1 MIEEIIKEEL
11 VEIHFQ
17 PIVSIRS
24 KQLYAFEALTRC
36 TYKGKIIPPYELFKL
51 AIDAN
56 LNLEL
61 DVLTRNKSIEK
72 FKEYYLKNNELI
84 LFLNFESSLINNF
97 HKEEKNYCFTEVID
111 IVEIP
116 YRNFIIEIK
125 EDEISNTKALEEFC
139 SYYKEL
145 GFAIA
150 LDDFG
155 TGNSTFDRINIINP
169 DLIKIDKSLFKNTK
183 DNHIN
188 KEIVKSIARMSHNLG
203 IRVLAEGVEDEY
215 AICLAMKS
223 NINLFQGYYFCK
235 PVFEIDT
242 FLINKIITTIVEI
255 GTIFKKITIN
265 SINKKRDLIN
275 NYHLVSNK
283 IIEQF
288 RYINDV
294 QEIMIKELND
304 CLDLEAMYLI
314 DVDSSKQI
322 HDTVINNRN
331 DRFTP
336 SKNGDEHYLKEYYYI
351 TLESRQGIFLSNKYI
366 SYATGNIC
374 KTFARKF
381 KLGNEFY
388 IICLDI
394 IIKRI

>member
-1 MIEEIIKEEL
+1 MSR
-11 VEIHFQ
+11 V
-17 PIVSIRS
+17 IVITG
-24 KQLYAFEALTRC
+24 TR
-36 TYKGKIIPPYELFKL
+36 KGIGEKL
-51 AIDAN
+51 
-56 LNLEL
+56 
-61 DVLTRNKSIEK
+61 S
-72 FKEYYLKNNELI
+72 EYYLKNNELV

-111 IVEIP
+111 KVEIP
-116 YRNFIIEIK
+116 YKNFIIEIK

-155 TGNSTFDRINIINP
+155 TGNSTFDRINIIKP

-242 FLINKIITTIVEI
+242 FLIDKIITTIVEI

-265 SINKKRDLIN
+265 SINKKRDLVN
-275 NYHLVSNK
+275 NYHLVSDQ

-288 RYINDV
+288 RYINDA
-294 QEIMIKELND
+294 QEIMIKELNNN
-304 CLDLEAMYLI
+304 LDLEAMYLI

-336 SKNGDEHYLKEYYYI
+336 SKGGDEHYLKEYYYI
-351 TLESRQGIFLSNKYI
+351 TLESKQGIYLSNKYI

-381 KLGNEFY
+381 KLENESY

-394 IIKRI
+394 IIKRN